1 MPANSEANN
10 FTNYY
15 LLSFDKNGQ
24 RRDDRGVFDAAL
36 DSLRQEPITDVFIFS
51 HGWLVDEASALRS
64 YDEWIKVMA
73 DYYLIRK
80 AEILE
85 RRPGFRPLLIG
96 LHWPSA
102 PWEDPFR
109 LSSRE
114 EKVAFYSD
122 LTGDSDELRS
132 VLATAEENP
141 DPQKL
146 SVETATQ
153 LYQIHEQ
160 SGLSSQQ
167 VGAAPGHDY
176 ENYDPDRIFAD
187 FKRNAR
193 IIWHNSVSAQPFK
206 SILSPLW
213 VTTFWKMKNRALQ
226 VGSSGVHALLAA
238 LQAAAE
244 PERGVR
250 FHLIGH
256 SFGGIVCSGS
266 LQGRADAAPLRYPIY
281 SLVLLQG
288 ALSLWSFAPNIR
300 DTGRSGYFY
309 PVVENE
315 RVSGSIITTQSKHD
329 HALRWFYRAV
339 AILTRNYRLAGGRK
353 SLPRYGAVGSYG
365 LAGLEE
371 RTLNL
376 DVRQGALRYRIEPGL
391 YYNFEASS
399 VISGNSFSPQG
410 AHSEVK
416 RSELAGIVWEAATS

>member
-1 MPANSEANN
+1 MPTNSDANN
-10 FTNYY
+10 FANYH
-15 LLSFDKNGQ
+15 LISFDKNGQ
-24 RRDDRGVFDAAL
+24 RRDDRDVFDAAL

-51 HGWLVDEASALRS
+51 HGWLVDEASALKS

-73 DYYLIRK
+73 DYYLVRK

-85 RRPGFRPLLIG
+85 RRPGFHPLLIG

-102 PWEDPFR
+102 PWEDQFR

-122 LTGDSDELRS
+122 LTGDSEELRS
-132 VLATAEENP
+132 VLAASEENA
-141 DPQKL
+141 DPQTL
-146 SVETATQ
+146 QAETATQ
-153 LYQIHEQ
+153 LYRIHEQ
-160 SGLSSQQ
+160 SGLSNQQ

-193 IIWHNSVSAQPFK
+193 TIWYDSVSAQPFK

-213 VTTFWKMKNRALQ
+213 VTTFWKMKNRALE
-226 VGSSGVHALLAA
+226 VGSSGVHALLAD

-266 LQGRADAAPLRYPIY
+266 LQGAPDAAPLRYPIH
-281 SLVLLQG
+281 SLILLQG
-288 ALSLWSFAPNIR
+288 ALSLWSFAPAIP
-300 DTGRSGYFY
+300 DTDSAGFFY
-309 PVVENE
+309 PIVENE
-315 RVSGSIITTQSKHD
+315 RVSGSIITTQSRHD
-329 HALRWFYRAV
+329 RALRWFYRA
-339 AILTRNYRLAGGRK
+339 AAKGARNYRLAGGQR

-371 RTLNL
+371 RTLDF
-376 DVRQGALRYRIEPGL
+376 DVRPGALRYRIEPGH

-399 VISGNSFSPQG
+399 VISGNSFSLQG
-410 AHSEVK
+410 AHSEI
-416 RSELAGIVWEAATS
+416 RQSELAAIVWEAATY